1 MNKRKLPLWRL
12 LLERGYF
19 ENRKQAASWVM
30 SNKVS
35 INGRPAAYEGEQLRD
50 DVEITVKGYGQKY
63 VGKGGL
69 KLEDALDRFQIDVSD
84 KIALDTGA
92 STGGF
97 TDCLLQHGAA
107 KVYAIDVGFGQ
118 LAGKLRLDP
127 RVVNMENTNIGA
139 VAKLHLQPE
148 PEFAALDLSYLSLKQ
163 AIPLVVRLL
172 EPASEMLCLVKPLF
186 EVSDPQIR
194 RSGKID
200 HPGIYRQILEDLVR
214 FTETIGLHALGI
226 THSPVTGNKGTKE
239 FFLWLGLG
247 ESPVKRNI
255 RKDIDV
261 AINEVAKLKAYG
273 K

>member
-1 MNKRKLPLWRL
+1 MKKRKLPLWRL
-12 LLERGYF
+12 LLDRGYF
-19 ENRKQAASWVM
+19 ENRKQAASWIM
-30 SNKVS
+30 SNKVT
-35 INGRPAAYEGEQLRD
+35 IDGRPAVYEGEQVAE

-69 KLEDALDRFQIDVSD
+69 KLEGALDRFQIDVSG
-84 KIALDTGA
+84 KTTLDTGA

-127 RVVNMENTNIGA
+127 RVVNMEKTNIGA
-139 VAKLHLQPE
+139 VAKLDLQPG

-163 AIPLVVRLL
+163 AIPLVFHLL
-172 EPASEMLCLVKPLF
+172 EPAGEMLCLVKPLF

-194 RSGKID
+194 RSGVID
-200 HPGIYRQILEDLVR
+200 DPGIYRQILEDLVSYS
-214 FTETIGLHALGI
+214 ENIGLRALGI

-239 FFLWLGLG
+239 FFLWLGQG
-247 ESPVKRNI
+247 GSTVRRDI
-255 RKDIDV
+255 RKDIDA
-261 AINEVAKLKAYG
+261 AIHEAVKLKEYR